1 MRPALKQSALLA
13 LLLLACGPAPREGA
27 KMGFHFTL
35 SAALADTIGELQVS
49 LLSKGKSLA
58 GGDCLEVQKTCLISR
73 TDVTTDRFIK
83 VQDAMGVEHLALR
96 FPLNLTA
103 GAVNSTQDVSLNGV
117 PLGKDY
123 ALVIEALSKG
133 SPPLLVGSSC
143 QQIAEV
149 TAGTNTRVL
158 ANTIKPLGVPVNC
171 DPRIEK

>member
-1 MRPALKQSALLA
+1 MKRPALAA

-27 KMGFHFTL
+27 GMGFRFTL

-58 GGDCLEVQKTCLISR
+58 GGDCLEVQKTCLVSR
-73 TDVTTDRFIK
+73 SDVTTDRFIK
-83 VQDAMGVEHLALR
+83 VQDAMGAEHLALR

-103 GAVNSTQDVSLNGV
+103 GAVNSTQDVSLHGV

-133 SPPLLVGSSC
+133 SPPMLVGSSC
-143 QQIAEV
+143 NQIAEV
-149 TAGTNTRVL
+149 TAGTNPRVL
-158 ANTIKPLGVPVNC
+158 AIAIKPLMVPVGC
-171 DPRIEK
+171 DPRVEK